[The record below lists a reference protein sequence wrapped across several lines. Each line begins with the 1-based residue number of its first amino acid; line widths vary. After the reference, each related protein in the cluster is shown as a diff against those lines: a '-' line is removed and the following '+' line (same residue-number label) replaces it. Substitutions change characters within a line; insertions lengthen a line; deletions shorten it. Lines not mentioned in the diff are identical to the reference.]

1 MSKYYTFIVGESTQ
15 GEIEQSIIDCP
26 HLLMG
31 GSTGMGKSTAF
42 KLMLY
47 TLLART
53 PHDLIKFTLLDLK
66 RGVEV
71 KDFEGFPN
79 VTIAKNE
86 SDSVDE
92 LKKVV
97 QEMDKRY
104 KFLEKNNRKKI
115 NPERDGRPLIIVAV
129 DEASVIFGAKSA
141 SSKLKELTGEA
152 RELCEKIAKLGR
164 AAGIHMILATQRAT
178 KTSIDTSTLDNLEAR
193 LCFRTRS
200 VSGSNALLG
209 DKSGSELPNIPGRAI
224 WQIGAEATTVQVHY
238 MPEDEF
244 SEMCEELKVERIREF
259 GDPEEIAKN
268 SDVQEVSAYKNSD
281 NQDADV

>member
-1 MSKYYTFIVGESTQ
+1 
-15 GEIEQSIIDCP
+15 
-26 HLLMG
+26 
-31 GSTGMGKSTAF
+31 
-42 KLMLY
+42 MLY

-71 KDFEGFPN
+71 KGFEGFPN

-97 QEMDKRY
+97 QEMDRRY
-104 KFLEKNNRKKI
+104 KFLEDNKRKKI
-115 NPERDGRPLIIVAV
+115 DPERDGKPLIVVAV
-129 DEASVIFGAKSA
+129 DEASVIFGAKSK
-141 SSKLKELTGEA
+141 SSKLKELSDEA

-164 AAGIHMILATQRAT
+164 ASGIHMILATQRAT

-200 VSGSNALLG
+200 VSGSTAILG

-224 WQIGAEATTVQVHY
+224 WQMGVNATTLQVPF

-244 SEMCEELKVERIREF
+244 SEMCEDLKNERAREF
-259 GDPEEIAKN
+259 GDDDSVDP
-268 SDVQEVSAYKNSD
+268 DVPDGNLDID
-281 NQDADV
+281 ND

>member
-1 MSKYYTFIVGESTQ
+1 MKKYYTFIVGESTQ
-15 GEIEQSIIDCP
+15 GEVEESIRKCP
-26 HLLMG
+26 HILMG

-92 LKKVV
+92 LKKIV
-97 QEMDKRY
+97 QEMERRY
-104 KFLEKNNRKKI
+104 KFLEENKRKKI
-115 NPERDGRPLIIVAV
+115 DPERDGKPLIVVAV
-129 DEASVIFGAKSA
+129 DEASVIFGSKSA

-200 VSGSNALLG
+200 VSGSTAILG

-224 WQIGAEATTVQVHY
+224 WQMGVNATTLQVPF

-244 SEMCEELKVERIREF
+244 SEMCEDLKNERVREF
-259 GDPEEIAKN
+259 GDDESVDP
-268 SDVQEVSAYKNSD
+268 DVPDGNLDID
-281 NQDADV
+281 ND